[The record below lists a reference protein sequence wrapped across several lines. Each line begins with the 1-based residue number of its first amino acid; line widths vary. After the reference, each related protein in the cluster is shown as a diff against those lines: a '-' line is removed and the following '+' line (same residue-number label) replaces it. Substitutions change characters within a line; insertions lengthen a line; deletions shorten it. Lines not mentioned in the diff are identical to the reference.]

1 MQINSMMR
9 LGLMQAGGAAGSAPK
24 APAVRTVVSPV
35 GDSWT
40 EGNEQRVSR
49 DNTDRPAD
57 IWDYQMA
64 ALLGVPKYDTPGQ
77 TGVTAGVINVG
88 YGGQKTNTIK
98 TNLLAILSGDPT
110 RLEDAFILGP
120 GRNDTPDASGD
131 AAILSGVDAM
141 TAAIPH
147 SRVVVWPPDGALGG
161 VTLSSYVGS
170 WVRAKKV
177 LWAYRED
184 ARRKYLFEL
193 GQFYRGLSPNGS
205 SGSSTDDADA
215 AGDKLIGSLA
225 ASAGVDQQHP
235 NYVAAPLWASA
246 FKPLVDAMWNQA
258 VYVLDT
264 TLAVPFDMAEGAY
277 KEIYF
282 KGHVTGCSILA
293 DDVNH
298 PGLFT
303 LAMKPG
309 SNDTAI
315 LIRTS
320 VSPGDIP
327 RILNLQVTATGVD
340 TDGAARTDTGHVR
353 IAPTLAG
360 ATSTAP
366 RGVTLQRDTH
376 ATASSRRWPYFTFEA
391 PLWANGAKFSF
402 AARLKVGEDGSY
414 MVVFCLSSTRLV
426 VQRWNTN
433 AFNIQIKDS
442 AGATIANWFTTGAT
456 FNAAAGAFWF
466 FFDVD
471 MNGGAPII
479 NLWANI
485 GGADVNVSPGTT
497 PAAGNGVIG
506 LANHP
511 YLFNTGSGQCNFKGS
526 VGTMWAADDVLAG
539 GGFSLAANRRLFCS
553 LAGAPVDLGAAG
565 VVGGITPELY
575 LPGGP
580 GDWLTGRNF
589 GSGAQGA
596 FNDNW
601 LKGFGANSS
610 DPLPF

>member
-1 MQINSMMR
+1 MNPLVGVFKGLLSGR
-9 LGLMQAGGAAGSAPK
+9 LV

-40 EGNEQRVSR
+40 EGNQQKVSR
-49 DNTDRPAD
+49 DNTERLGD
-57 IWDYQMA
+57 IWDYQLA
-64 ALLGVPKYDTPGQ
+64 ALLGVPKYLDPGQ
-77 TGVTAGVINVG
+77 TGVSEGVINAG
-88 YGGQKTNTIK
+88 YGGQNTATIR

-110 RLEDAFILGP
+110 RLQDAFILGP
-120 GRNDTPDASGD
+120 GRNDTPNASGD
-131 AAILSGVDAM
+131 TAILSGVDAM

-147 SRVVVWPPDGALGG
+147 NRVVVWPPDGAMGG
-161 VTLSSYVGS
+161 VTLSASGIGS

-193 GQFYRGLSPNGS
+193 GRFYRGLSPNGS
-205 SGSSTDDADA
+205 SGSSTDDVDA
-215 AGDKLIGSLA
+215 AGDKLISSLA
-225 ASAGVDQQHP
+225 ASAGTDQQHP
-235 NYVAAPLWASA
+235 NYLAAPLWASA
-246 FKPLVDAMWNQA
+246 FKPLVEAMWNKG
-258 VYVLDT
+258 VYVLDAT
-264 TLAVPFDMAEGAY
+264 VAVRFDMAAGAT
-277 KEIYF
+277 KEIHF
-282 KGHVTGCSILA
+282 KGHVTSCAISA
-293 DDVNH
+293 DDATS

-303 LAMKPG
+303 IAMKPG

-315 LIRTS
+315 LTRTS
-320 VSPGDIP
+320 VAAGNIA
-327 RILNLQVTATGVD
+327 RILNLQVTANGVD
-340 TDGAARTDTGHVR
+340 TTGAAKSHTGNIR

-360 ATSTAP
+360 SSATAP
-366 RGVTLQRDTH
+366 KGVTLPRDTH
-376 ATASSRRWPYFTFEA
+376 ATGSSRRWPYFTFEA
-391 PLWANGAKFSF
+391 PLWANGSKFSF
-402 AARLKVGEDGSY
+402 ATRLKVGEDGSN
-414 MVVFCLSSTRLV
+414 MVVLCLSGTRLV
-426 VQRWNTN
+426 VQRWNSN
-433 AFNIQIKDS
+433 AFNIQVKDT
-442 AGATIANWFTTGAT
+442 AGATIANWYTTGAT

-511 YLFNTGSGQCNFKGS
+511 YLFNTGNGQCNFKGS
-526 VGTMWAADDVLAG
+526 IGTMWAADDVLSG
-539 GGFSLAANRRLFCS
+539 GGFSSSTNRRLFCD
-553 LAGAPVDLGAAG
+553 LAGNPVDLGAAG
-565 VVGGITPELY
+565 VVGGVTPELY

-580 GDWLTGRNF
+580 GDWLTGKNF
-589 GSGAQGA
+589 GSGPQGA